1 MDWTMEE
8 QKLIYSAV
16 RRATS
21 GFTFMP
27 RGYERD
33 DLLQEGAIAWFMA
46 RDGWSEERGKLS
58 TFLYNVVSRHI
69 RGIIR
74 KGDAE
79 KRASDKY
86 AIKYLDGIT
95 PYAEVGEWF

>member
-1 MDWTMEE
+1 MDWTIEE
-8 QKLIYSAV
+8 EKLIYTAV

-21 GFTFMP
+21 GFTFLP
-27 RGYERD
+27 RGYEKE
-33 DLLQEGAIAWFMA
+33 DLLQEGAIAWFLA
-46 RDGWSEERGKLS
+46 RDDWDRDRSKMS
-58 TFLYNVVSRHI
+58 TFLYDVIYKHI
-69 RGIIR
+69 RDIIR

-95 PYAEVGEWF
+95 PYTEVGNW